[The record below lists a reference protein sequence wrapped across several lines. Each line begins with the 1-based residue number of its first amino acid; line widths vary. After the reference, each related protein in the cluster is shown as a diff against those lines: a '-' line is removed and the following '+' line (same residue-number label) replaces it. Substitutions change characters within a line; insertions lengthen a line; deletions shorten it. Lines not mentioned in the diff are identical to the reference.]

1 MVKIGIDVDG
11 VILDYMN
18 VVRAYA
24 ELYDYCDLH
33 KNGIRD
39 REALKVK
46 QRYDWTPEE
55 LKYFADKYFVEL
67 TKITPYNPLAI
78 EIITRLKDEGYE
90 LYVISNR
97 GLIHQEAGT
106 IVKEMFEKS
115 GLVFDKYFW
124 ETSDKTKV
132 CLENGISIIIDD
144 SPNVC
149 EDAVKN
155 GITALYFREKN
166 SKKLLETSKLYDID
180 NWGEAYRRI
189 KELTKDNGPA
199 ICIDSIE

>member
-1 MVKIGIDVDG
+1 MVRIGIDVDG

-55 LKYFADKYFVEL
+55 LKHFADKYFVEL
-67 TKITPYNPLAI
+67 TKVTPFNPLAI
-78 EIITRLKDEGYE
+78 EIIKRLKDEGYE
-90 LYVISNR
+90 LYIISNR
-97 GLIHQEAGT
+97 GLIHGEACT
-106 IVKEMFEKS
+106 VVKEMFEKS
-115 GLVFDKYFW
+115 GLVFDGYFW

-132 CLENGISIIIDD
+132 CLENDISIIIDD

-149 EDAVKN
+149 EDAIKN
-155 GITALYFREKN
+155 GIVALYFREKN
-166 SKKLLETSKLYDID
+166 SKKLTEGLKLFDID
-180 NWGEAYRRI
+180 NWGEAYRCI
-189 KELTKDNGPA
+189 KELTK
-199 ICIDSIE
+199 CSE

>member
-1 MVKIGIDVDG
+1 MIRIGIDVDG

-46 QRYDWTPEE
+46 QRYDWTAEE
-55 LKYFADKYFVEL
+55 LKYFADKYFIEL
-67 TKITPYNPLAI
+67 TKVTPFNPLAI
-78 EIITRLKDEGYE
+78 EIIKKLRDEGYE
-90 LYVISNR
+90 LCIISNR
-97 GLIHQEAGT
+97 GLIHKEAST
-106 IVKEMFEKS
+106 IVEEMFEKS
-115 GLVFDKYFW
+115 GLIFDEYFW

-149 EDAVKN
+149 EDANKN

-166 SKKLLETSKLYDID
+166 SKKLDQNSKLYDID
-180 NWGEAYRRI
+180 NWGEAYRCI
-189 KELTKDNGPA
+189 KEIKNK
-199 ICIDSIE
+199 